1 MCLVL
6 DSQDGIFDSAES
18 FLAKGRRGDDS
29 CGQKGSIDGEG
40 EGKAQVAEG
49 AAAEVGSERRR
60 DRVQELVHRVE
71 RGVRWLPVN
80 QWDIF
85 QDSL

>member
-1 MCLVL
+1 M
-6 DSQDGIFDSAES
+6 
-18 FLAKGRRGDDS
+18 
-29 CGQKGSIDGEG
+29 
-40 EGKAQVAEG
+40 AEG
-49 AAAEVGSERRR
+49 AAAEVGGERRR